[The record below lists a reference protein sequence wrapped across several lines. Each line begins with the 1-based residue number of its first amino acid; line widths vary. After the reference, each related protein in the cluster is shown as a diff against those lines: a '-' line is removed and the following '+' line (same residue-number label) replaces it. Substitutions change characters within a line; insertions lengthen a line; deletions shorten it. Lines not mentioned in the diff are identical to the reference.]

1 MYKKNLIISF
11 IVIVLVSIMTCIP
24 IYAMEKDMGEEQDAI
39 QKYETLL
46 KNETDFNS
54 VNNEVNSQNSFALIN
69 SVPYDTISG
78 TIETKQDLFTYQ
90 IEIDFS
96 RTSQA
101 AICLI
106 QTGDGSV
113 KAEIK
118 DSDNNLITQL
128 SAGKTSLSYLGNYA
142 CMSRFVFDK
151 PDPDVDLYTYYI
163 TVSCPYSNVGI
174 ANSYNINYGDSLY
187 LEDMI
192 TGRHN
197 MVTLHYFRNRDESDS
212 SYGNF
217 YSSNRTPGIDTEHW
231 YKFRHQFNKTVVTII
246 PLRENTTPIRFKII
260 DPSTELVVYDSNFDP
275 NAHRTEW
282 IIGEEPV
289 EKAKFDNSDL
299 EIGKE
304 YYLVI
309 YSPFGSTSPIGKYY
323 NLFVGEGSLL
333 SDSVTVYSNISVTG
347 TYTNYSTPVN
357 IKPTDVP
364 KNTAYVTN
372 VSLKSATPGIT
383 MSKIDPFEVRLS
395 TDYSWIRNLKFNYK
409 INIPYKY
416 GQTSNKPLASTWQVR
431 FKSASS

>member
-151 PDPDVDLYTYYI
+151 PDLMLIYI
-163 TVSCPYSNVGI
+163 
-174 ANSYNINYGDSLY
+174 
-187 LEDMI
+187 
-192 TGRHN
+192 H
-197 MVTLHYFRNRDESDS
+197 
-212 SYGNF
+212 
-217 YSSNRTPGIDTEHW
+217 
-231 YKFRHQFNKTVVTII
+231 II
-246 PLRENTTPIRFKII
+246 
-260 DPSTELVVYDSNFDP
+260 
-275 NAHRTEW
+275 
-282 IIGEEPV
+282 
-289 EKAKFDNSDL
+289 
-299 EIGKE
+299 
-304 YYLVI
+304 
-309 YSPFGSTSPIGKYY
+309 
-323 NLFVGEGSLL
+323 
-333 SDSVTVYSNISVTG
+333 
-347 TYTNYSTPVN
+347 
-357 IKPTDVP
+357 
-364 KNTAYVTN
+364 
-372 VSLKSATPGIT
+372 
-383 MSKIDPFEVRLS
+383 
-395 TDYSWIRNLKFNYK
+395 
-409 INIPYKY
+409 
-416 GQTSNKPLASTWQVR
+416 
-431 FKSASS
+431 